1 MKAGSSYTITIRA
14 RSDPE
19 QRDLLVTIPEK
30 SRLYNEKEK
39 PQYVEIM
46 LGDFAKSRFV
56 PDNEWKEYMTFVT
69 IPADT
74 LARFKTNLILRM
86 PGKGVAWFDEVKV
99 TEDNK

>member
-1 MKAGSSYTITIRA
+1 
-14 RSDPE
+14 
-19 QRDLLVTIPEK
+19 
-30 SRLYNEKEK
+30 
-39 PQYVEIM
+39 
-46 LGDFAKSRFV
+46 
-56 PDNEWKEYMTFVT
+56 MTFVT